1 MHIVVVGGC
10 NIISTSRTNKFDS
23 NSSMMLCCCG
33 VVMVFGLAVL
43 FALLLPLL
51 LLDDDCVDVNLFS
64 SLVTAWSKN
73 FTALM

>member
-1 MHIVVVGGC
+1 M
-10 NIISTSRTNKFDS
+10 
-23 NSSMMLCCCG
+23 
-33 VVMVFGLAVL
+33 FGLAVL

-51 LLDDDCVDVNLFS
+51 LLLLLDDDCVDDNLFS